1 MGLPEIREAEEIVT
15 QEELQLEWDRFFVT
29 AFYER
34 DKIPV
39 YKLVDEF
46 KELHDL
52 PSIYEEPMIGLLR
65 YPKLRHHFN
74 NSLGRFV
81 CAYLPTIAD
90 ALWKYDKSRID
101 EIVKAVNKLK
111 STTRN
116 RPADAYKST
125 KEGQERRNSHTQLL
139 KARMEKKLT
148 NEYFQGHNRGNQWG
162 VVK

>member
-1 MGLPEIREAEEIVT
+1 MT
-15 QEELQLEWDRFFVT
+15 QEEIQLEWDRFFVT

-34 DKIPV
+34 DKISL

-65 YPKLRHHFN
+65 YPKLTHHFN

-125 KEGQERRNSHTQLL
+125 KEGQERRNSHTKLL

>member
-1 MGLPEIREAEEIVT
+1 MT

-39 YKLVDEF
+39 YRLTEEF
-46 KELHDL
+46 RVQFDL
-52 PSIYEEPMIGLLR
+52 PSIYESPMIDLLR
-65 YPKLRHHFN
+65 YPKLTHHFR

-81 CAYLPTIAD
+81 CGFLPTIAD

-111 STTRN
+111 STTRMK
-116 RPADAYKST
+116 PADDYKSRQ
-125 KEGQERRNSHTQLL
+125 EGEERRKSHDNLL
-139 KARMEKKLT
+139 RANMEKKLT
-148 NEYFQGHNRGNQWG
+148 NEHFNSYNRSNQWG
-162 VVK
+162 KVK

>member
-1 MGLPEIREAEEIVT
+1 MT

-39 YKLVDEF
+39 YRLTEEF
-46 KELHDL
+46 RSLHEL

-65 YPKLRHHFN
+65 YPKLTHHFR

-81 CAYLPTIAD
+81 CGFLPTIAD

-111 STTRN
+111 STTRMK
-116 RPADAYKST
+116 PADSYKST
-125 KEGQERRNSHTQLL
+125 KEGQERRKSHDNLL
-139 KARMEKKLT
+139 RASMEKKLT
-148 NEYFQGHNRGNQWG
+148 NEHFESYNRRSQWG

>member
-1 MGLPEIREAEEIVT
+1 LGLPEIREAEEIVT

-34 DKIPV
+34 DKISL

>member
-1 MGLPEIREAEEIVT
+1 MT

-34 DKIPV
+34 DKMPV

-65 YPKLRHHFN
+65 YPKLTHHFR

-81 CAYLPTIAD
+81 CGYLPTIAD

-111 STTRN
+111 STTRLK
-116 RPADAYKST
+116 PADAYKST
-125 KEGQERRNSHTQLL
+125 KEGQERKKSHDKLL
-139 KARMEKKLT
+139 RANMEKKLT
-148 NEYFQGHNRGNQWG
+148 NEHFESYNRRSQWG
-162 VVK
+162 TVK